1 MKKKE
6 IRSRRAA
13 SGFASTSSIHF
24 DFVSI
29 SAAATGRSVFGCF
42 FFGLI
47 ISFHF
52 LLFVKKK
59 VNETNL

>member
-1 MKKKE
+1 MKKKSE
-6 IRSRRAA
+6 AVEQLLDLRRHRP
-13 SGFASTSSIHF
+13 SIL
-24 DFVSI
+24 I
-29 SAAATGRSVFGCF
+29 SFQFRRRLPVGAFLVVF